1 MTDSLQIQQFSI
13 ENRIFTIR
21 GVQVMLDRDLAE
33 MYNVEVK
40 RLNEQVKR
48 NINRFPEAFR
58 FQLLDFEKQELVAI
72 CDRFDMLKH
81 SSSNPYAF
89 TEQGVAMLSAVLRSE
104 IAVNV
109 SIQIIS
115 AFVNMRKQIANHSGL
130 IQRMDSIER
139 KQLETDHKFEEVF
152 RALEAKE
159 TLPTQGVFF
168 DGQVFDAYELASKII
183 RSAKQNIVLIDN
195 YIDESIITYFTKK
208 QKGVHVHLLTK
219 QWNKALELDVKKANE
234 QYPTFT
240 LHTFSKSYD
249 RFLIIDNNEVYHIGA
264 SLKDL
269 GKKWFAFS
277 KMEKHSVETILHEI
291 KNLI

>member
-1 MTDSLQIQQFSI
+1 MSNTLQTQQYII

-21 GVQVMLDRDLAE
+21 GVQVMIDRDLAE

-48 NINRFPEAFR
+48 NINRFPEVFR
-58 FQLLDFEKQELVAI
+58 FQLLDFEKQELVAN

-81 SSSNPYAF
+81 ASSNPYVF

-115 AFVNMRKQIANHSGL
+115 AFVTMRKHIAIHSGL

-139 KQLETDHKFEEVF
+139 KQLETDQKFEQVF

-159 TLPTQGVFF
+159 AIPTQGVFF

-183 RSAKQNIVLIDN
+183 RSAKQGIVLIDN
-195 YIDESIITYFTKK
+195 YIDENTITHLAKK
-208 QKGVHVHLLTK
+208 QQNVTVCLLTK
-219 QWNKALELDVKKANE
+219 SIGKQLLLDIKKANE
-234 QYPTFT
+234 QYGAFEIKE
-240 LHTFSKSYD
+240 FSKSHD